1 MKVYFQLLIF
11 IAFYAFS
18 VTSYGQNPNPSATL
32 DAFIEGEMSLEN
44 IPGATTLIVK
54 DGEIVWVE
62 SYGFADIDN
71 SINVE
76 DTTVF
81 LLASISKVFTGTAL
95 MQLEENGTLDLDED
109 INNYLPFDVDIPGFV
124 SDSIT
129 FRDLM
134 THTSS
139 IIDGAAMDGYYG
151 YPDPT
156 ITLAQCVQR
165 YFDVS
170 GSDYSATQ
178 NFSTNAPGTTYSY
191 SNMATALAGYL
202 VEVVSGIDFAEYCNQ
217 NIFEPLCMNH
227 TGWHMSD
234 FDTNEVARPYQFVGG
249 NYQPYAH
256 YGFADY
262 PDGQLRSDI
271 TDIAN
276 FLIAYLQDGSF
287 NASSILNSASIAE
300 MLTLQVP
307 GIENTQGLNWYT
319 EELFTATQIVTV
331 WGHNG
336 GESGVSTDF
345 YMDKANNIAIAVLTN
360 GEGDN
365 LYICDELLDY
375 GMSLT
380 ATGVGNP
387 NCGQVGISE
396 IDDYFAIFPNPTN
409 DIIHVGNTVKSV
421 SVIDITG
428 KVMNTINVKNG
439 KINLSKYPKGT
450 YLLNLKDSDG
460 LIHKKQIIVD

>member
-11 IAFYAFS
+11 IVFHAFS
-18 VTSYGQNPNPSATL
+18 LTSYGQNPNPSAVL
-32 DAFIEGEMSLEN
+32 DAFIEGEMTLEN

-95 MQLEENGTLDLDED
+95 MQLAETGAIDLDED
-109 INNYLPFDVDIPGFV
+109 INNYLPFEVRIPGFE

-129 FRDLM
+129 FRHLM

-139 IIDGAAMDGYYG
+139 INDGPAMSGYYG

-156 ITLAQCVQR
+156 ITLAQCIQR

-170 GSDYSATQ
+170 GFDYSATQ
-178 NFSTNAPGTTYSY
+178 NFSANAPGTTYSY
-191 SNMATALAGYL
+191 SNMASALAGYL

-217 NIFEPLCMNH
+217 NIFEPLCMGH

-234 FDTNEVARPYQFVGG
+234 FDTNEVARPYQFIGG

-262 PDGQLRSDI
+262 PNGQLRSDI
-271 TDIAN
+271 NDIAN

-287 NASSILNSASIAE
+287 NSSSILNSASISE
-300 MLTLQVP
+300 MLTLQIP

-319 EELFTATQIVTV
+319 EELFTATQTVTA

-336 GESGVSTDF
+336 GESGVSTDL
-345 YMDKANNIAIAVLTN
+345 YMDKSNNIAIAVLTN
-360 GEGDN
+360 GEGYN

-396 IDDYFAIFPNPTN
+396 IDDYFSVFPNPTN

>member
-271 TDIAN
+271 IDIAN

-360 GEGDN
+360 GEG
-365 LYICDELLDY
+365 
-375 GMSLT
+375 
-380 ATGVGNP
+380 
-387 NCGQVGISE
+387 
-396 IDDYFAIFPNPTN
+396 
-409 DIIHVGNTVKSV
+409 
-421 SVIDITG
+421 
-428 KVMNTINVKNG
+428 
-439 KINLSKYPKGT
+439 
-450 YLLNLKDSDG
+450 
-460 LIHKKQIIVD
+460 

>member
-11 IAFYAFS
+11 IVFHAFS
-18 VTSYGQNPNPSATL
+18 LTSYGQNPNPSAVL
-32 DAFIEGEMSLEN
+32 DAFIEGEMTLEN

-95 MQLEENGTLDLDED
+95 MQLAETGAIDLDED
-109 INNYLPFDVDIPGFV
+109 INNYLPFEVRIPGFE

-129 FRDLM
+129 FRHLM

-139 IIDGAAMDGYYG
+139 INDGPAMSGYYG

-156 ITLAQCVQR
+156 ITLAQCIQR

-170 GSDYSATQ
+170 GFDYSATQ
-178 NFSTNAPGTTYSY
+178 NFSANAPGTTYSY
-191 SNMATALAGYL
+191 SNMASALAGYL

-217 NIFEPLCMNH
+217 NIFEPLCMDH

-234 FDTNEVARPYQFVGG
+234 FDTNEVARPYQFIGG
-249 NYQPYAH
+249 NYQPYPH

-262 PDGQLRSDI
+262 PNGQLRSDI

-409 DIIHVGNTVKSV
+409 GIIHVGNTVKSV

>member
-1 MKVYFQLLIF
+1 MKLSALTLIL
-11 IAFYAFS
+11 FS
-18 VTSYGQNPNPSATL
+18 VLSLKGLCQNPNPSPTL
-32 DAFIEGEMSLEN
+32 DAFIQGEMTAEN

-54 DGEIVWVE
+54 DGEIVWIE

-95 MQLEENGTLDLDED
+95 MQLAENGMIDLDED
-109 INNYLPFDVDIPGFV
+109 INNYLSFDIDIPGFV

-139 IIDGAAMDGYYG
+139 IIDGAAMDGYYD

-156 ITLAQCVQR
+156 ITLSQCVQR

-170 GSDYSATQ
+170 GADYNATQ
-178 NFSTNAPGTTYSY
+178 NFSSNAPGTTYSY
-191 SNMATALAGYL
+191 SNMGTALAGYL
-202 VEVVSGIDFAEYCNQ
+202 VEIVSGTDFAEYCNQ
-217 NIFEPLCMNH
+217 NIFDPLCMNH

-271 TDIAN
+271 TDVAN

-287 NASSILNSASIAE
+287 NSNNILNSTSVTE

-307 GIENTQGLNWYT
+307 GIESTQGLNWYT
-319 EELFTATQIVTV
+319 EELYPGTQTVTA

-345 YMDKANNIAIAVLTN
+345 YMDKSNNIAIAVLTN

-380 ATGVGNP
+380 ASGSGNP
-387 NCGQVGISE
+387 TCGVVGIQENEGS
-396 IDDYFAIFPNPTN
+396 INVYPNPTN
-409 DIIHVGNTVKSV
+409 DIIHVGGTIQSATIIDVAGK
-421 SVIDITG
+421 VID
-428 KVMNTINVKNG
+428 VVNVENG
-439 KINLSKYPKGT
+439 KINLRNYPKGT
-450 YLLNLKDSDG
+450 YLLNLKGSKG
-460 LIHKKQIIVD
+460 SVYQKQIVVD

>member
-1 MKVYFQLLIF
+1 M
-11 IAFYAFS
+11 
-18 VTSYGQNPNPSATL
+18 
-32 DAFIEGEMSLEN
+32 
-44 IPGATTLIVK
+44 
-54 DGEIVWVE
+54 
-62 SYGFADIDN
+62 
-71 SINVE
+71 
-76 DTTVF
+76 
-81 LLASISKVFTGTAL
+81 
-95 MQLEENGTLDLDED
+95 
-109 INNYLPFDVDIPGFV
+109 PFDVDIPGFV